1 MAKDLVS
8 IIMLSHNR
16 GQFVEE
22 SVRSVLVQTYT
33 NWELLFFDVNSK
45 DDTASRM
52 MAFMEQDARIH
63 VSKMPYRS
71 GTTLAMNAALKEG
84 KGRWMAFLKCGDTW
98 EPEKLERQ
106 VAFMESKGYQ
116 FSYTAYQRSS
126 NIWASRTLVQRGPQ
140 RVTHEDLE
148 RCCWMRSL
156 AVMYDA
162 RAIGLIHLEDY
173 KYNNDYALWLK
184 VSEKADCHLLPECLA
199 KLRTPQS
206 TVMEFLFTDKL
217 NWRYWVYRQEGGKN
231 PFVAACMTVRSLWF
245 SLVKRIRYSEKFRA
259 PEKEG

>member
-1 MAKDLVS
+1 MDKNLVS

-22 SVRSVLVQTYT
+22 SVKSVLVQTYT

-52 MAFMEQDARIH
+52 MPFMEQDTRIH

-71 GTTLAMNAALKEG
+71 STTLAMNAALKEA

-98 EPEKLERQ
+98 EPEKLEKQ
-106 VAFMESKGYQ
+106 IAFMESNGYH
-116 FSYTAYQRSS
+116 FSYSMFLRHRRLLTDRQV
-126 NIWASRTLVQRGPQ
+126 VQYGP
-140 RVTHEDLE
+140 RRLTYKDME
-148 RCCWMRSL
+148 RCCWPGDL
-156 AVMYDA
+156 TVMYDA
-162 RAIGLIHLEDY
+162 EAVGQIQVEDF
-173 KYNNDYALWLK
+173 KYNNDYALWLI

-206 TVMEFLFTDKL
+206 TIVEYIMTDKL
-217 NWRYWVYRQEGGKN
+217 NWRYWVYRQELGKN
-231 PFVAACMTVRSLWF
+231 PFVAAWMTVRSLYY
-245 SLVKRIRYSEKFRA
+245 SMIKRMKYSEKLR
-259 PEKEG
+259 KE

>member
-1 MAKDLVS
+1 MDRNLVS

-22 SVRSVLVQTYT
+22 SVRSILAQTYT

-45 DDTASRM
+45 DDTTCKM
-52 MAFMEQDARIH
+52 MPFMEQDARIH

-71 GTTLAMNAALKEG
+71 GTTLAMNAALKEAR
-84 KGRWMAFLKCGDTW
+84 GRWMTFLKCGDTW

-106 VAFMESKGYQ
+106 IAFMESNGYH
-116 FSYTAYQRSS
+116 FSYTTFLRHRQLL
-126 NIWASRTLVQRGPQ
+126 IKKQVVQSGP
-140 RVTHEDLE
+140 RRLTYKDMEK
-148 RCCWMRSL
+148 CCWPGDL
-156 AVMYDA
+156 TVMYDA
-162 RAIGLIHLEDY
+162 EAVGQIQVEDF

-206 TVMEFLFTDKL
+206 TIMEYLLTDKL
-217 NWRYWVYRQEGGKN
+217 NWRYRVYRWELGKN
-231 PFVAACMTVRSLWF
+231 PFVATWMTLRCLYYASLKR
-245 SLVKRIRYSEKFRA
+245 VKYVEKL
-259 PEKEG
+259 K